1 MIIHIYIL
9 ILTIDFVNPLACFLL
24 YRFISQNYFYIAKF
38 CIFYILYF
46 STVKI

>member
-9 ILTIDFVNPLACFLL
+9 ILPIDLVNPLARFLL
-24 YRFISQNYFYIAKF
+24 YRFILLNYFYIAKF

-46 STVKI
+46 SIVKI

>member
-9 ILTIDFVNPLACFLL
+9 ILPIDLVNPLARFLL
-24 YRFISQNYFYIAKF
+24 YRFILLNYFYIAKF